1 MLFSNFR
8 EACLFYKF
16 PGSHQ
21 VGSFGNKTGIIRSY
35 SNGTVGK
42 DFFLDDE
49 ATVLYRL
56 KDEKY
61 KEKFS
66 LNIKHKQ
73 LVRVFRKVEA
83 GVKDLG
89 EYKVVSFEKS
99 GHVKMRREKE
109 KNVSRDRFNFIIFFV
124 FNSMETFG
132 IYPFYILKFTGS
144 LLSLFSMG
152 P

>member
-109 KNVSRDRFNFIIFFV
+109 KNVTT
-124 FNSMETFG
+124 NSSENSQ
-132 IYPFYILKFTGS
+132 IKIRIEEGS
-144 LLSLFSMG
+144 IDEKGNGCKRKAQAISS
-152 P
+152 